1 MLTIKTVFVAL
12 ATPNLIVMTA
22 FYRQLLGQE
31 PANQIPQVY
40 AEFLLDGMRLGLFVP
55 SRENP
60 EFQQPMPGRLSL
72 CLEVADLEVA
82 IAAVQQ
88 AYAAIDPAGSQT
100 RPLGDIKT
108 ASHGREIYAYDP
120 DGNRIILH
128 EGT

>member
-1 MLTIKTVFVAL
+1 MLTIKTAFVAL
-12 ATPNLIVMTA
+12 ATPNLIAMTA

-55 SRENP
+55 SGANP
-60 EFQQPMPGRLSL
+60 EFQEPMPGRLSL
-72 CLEVADLEVA
+72 CLEVADLEGA
-82 IAAVQQ
+82 IATVQRT
-88 AYAAIDPAGSQT
+88 YAAIDPAGFNP